1 MAYTGRG
8 ASISPTMPL
17 SPEKVPTYPV
27 RCPCLM
33 IALKNLFDSLAA
45 DVALARLYWLQKE
58 IGCIAP
64 GRARCNDERPNRER
78 A

>member
-1 MAYTGRG
+1 MVYTGRG

-17 SPEKVPTYPV
+17 SLGKVPTHPI
-27 RCPCLM
+27 RCLCL
-33 IALKNLFDSLAA
+33 IIKLANFIDSLAA
-45 DVALARLYWLQKE
+45 DVALARLYWLRKE

-64 GRARCNDERPNRER
+64 DRARCNDERPSRER